1 MMTNQDIL
9 RIALRQS
16 ALEFCCQPEDFLK
29 STPTVTLSR
38 PHPEARAYLPLPLA
52 CDIVSYGSCAV
63 AMASEETMADVA
75 AYLQKFPTE
84 HLFETPNLHVL
95 DSLMA
100 KHGLNVCFMA
110 EYFLPDVTVLKPL
123 TCKYDMRLLTPAEFA
138 PYYTET
144 WSNALTPH
152 RKERDVLAF
161 GAFDGENL
169 IGLAGC
175 SADCETMYQLGI
187 DVLPE
192 YRRQGIASALT
203 SALALEVLR
212 LGKVPFY
219 CAAWSNIPSV
229 RNAIRC
235 GFRPAWAELTA
246 RDIGFVEKMNSP

>member
-1 MMTNQDIL
+1 MTNQDIL

-16 ALEFCCQPEDFLK
+16 ALEFGCQPEDFLAQ
-29 STPTVTLSR
+29 TPTVTLSR
-38 PHPEARAYLPLPLA
+38 PHPKARAYLPLPLA

-63 AMASEETMADVA
+63 AMASEETAPDIT
-75 AYLQKFPTE
+75 AYLQKYPTE

-95 DSLMA
+95 DALMA

-110 EYFLPDVTVLKPL
+110 EYFLPDVTALKRLPCPYE
-123 TCKYDMRLLTPAEFA
+123 TRLLCPEEFA

-161 GAFDGENL
+161 GAYDAGRL
-169 IGLAGC
+169 IGLAGA
-175 SADCETMYQLGI
+175 SADCDTMYQIGI

-203 SALALEVLR
+203 SALALEILR

-229 RNAIRC
+229 RNAIAS
-235 GFRPAWAELTA
+235 GFRPAWAEITA
-246 RDIGFVEKMNSP
+246 KSFDFVEKMNA